1 MGAPTAADII
11 RSHQLKALTLRV
23 VNHKYAA
30 RIARH
35 ARAVRRHAKTLKE
48 LHVQIQ
54 TEAVA
59 LAGPDYAIFHG
70 SLGSGPHASVA

>member
-11 RSHQLKALTLRV
+11 RSHQLNALKLHA

-30 RIARH
+30 RIAEH
-35 ARAVRRHAKTLKE
+35 ARAVRRHAETLIK
-48 LHVQIQ
+48 LRVQIQ

-59 LAGPDYAIFHG
+59 LAGPDYAALHG
-70 SLGSGPHASVA
+70 SLGCAP